1 MHTENPKT
9 KRTLETIP
17 ETPEL
22 LLVIDSNN
30 ISRLPI
36 NSIQNEIVKN
46 LTGYTL
52 IPQEISINAP
62 RRVTTLTMDEINGLT
77 CYLGRDQRERI
88 RVVID
93 TGAVRSLIS
102 KQTVLENSYLS
113 NLPLE
118 PIEDM
123 IFFAGDDGTI
133 LAQHVIRVELTT
145 LIGNHIS
152 VPLFVADGLTNDLI
166 LMGNDIL
173 QELRAAIKVATKE
186 VQIEYPINY
195 VVADE
200 TICLRPQELG
210 MIIVKMPHDI

>member
-17 ETPEL
+17 ETPEPV
-22 LLVIDSNN
+22 LVIDSNN

-36 NSIQNEIVKN
+36 NSSQNETVKN

-113 NLPLE
+113 NLP
-118 PIEDM
+118 
-123 IFFAGDDGTI
+123 FFSY
-133 LAQHVIRVELTT
+133 R
-145 LIGNHIS
+145 
-152 VPLFVADGLTNDLI
+152 F
-166 LMGNDIL
+166 
-173 QELRAAIKVATKE
+173 
-186 VQIEYPINY
+186 
-195 VVADE
+195 
-200 TICLRPQELG
+200 
-210 MIIVKMPHDI
+210 